1 MLNIFRGK
9 NAAVGSLLQAVAPG
23 PDYRIRYKYVVCD
36 SYEILRRRPKMD
48 SSRKLKQLVTD
59 TEELLAEIADE
70 HSPEIQQLRKRLN
83 DSIKSTK
90 SYLHSFRSAND
101 DTESDEDHHDSHVKV
116 RHVAASVNEY
126 VRGYPWLA
134 LATGV
139 LVASTLG
146 IMATSATR
154 RSLDH

>member
-1 MLNIFRGK
+1 
-9 NAAVGSLLQAVAPG
+9 
-23 PDYRIRYKYVVCD
+23 
-36 SYEILRRRPKMD
+36 MD
-48 SSRKLKQLVTD
+48 SKRKLKQLVTD
-59 TEELLAEIADE
+59 TEELLQEIVDE
-70 HSPEIQQLRKRLN
+70 RSPEIANLRKRLN

-90 SYLHSFRSAND
+90 SYLQSR
-101 DTESDEDHHDSHVKV
+101 HDADGDQSQDKGHRDQHVKV

-146 IMATSATR
+146 ILATSATR

>member
-1 MLNIFRGK
+1 
-9 NAAVGSLLQAVAPG
+9 
-23 PDYRIRYKYVVCD
+23 
-36 SYEILRRRPKMD
+36 MD

-59 TEELLAEIADE
+59 TEELLHEIVDE
-70 HSPEIQQLRKRLN
+70 RSPEIQSLRKRLN
-83 DSIKSTK
+83 ESLKSTK
-90 SYLHSFRSAND
+90 SYLHNRRGDADTD
-101 DTESDEDHHDSHVKV
+101 DAGQNGHRDPHVKV

-146 IMATSATR
+146 ILATSATR

>member
-1 MLNIFRGK
+1 
-9 NAAVGSLLQAVAPG
+9 
-23 PDYRIRYKYVVCD
+23 
-36 SYEILRRRPKMD
+36 MD
-48 SSRKLKQLVTD
+48 SNRKLKQLVTD
-59 TEELLAEIADE
+59 TEELLQEIVDE
-70 HSPEIQQLRKRLN
+70 RSPEIQNLRRRLN

-90 SYLHSFRSAND
+90 SYLQGVR
-101 DTESDEDHHDSHVKV
+101 HDSDADDSNGNGHRDQHVKV

-146 IMATSATR
+146 ILATSATR

>member
-1 MLNIFRGK
+1 
-9 NAAVGSLLQAVAPG
+9 
-23 PDYRIRYKYVVCD
+23 
-36 SYEILRRRPKMD
+36 MD

-90 SYLHSFRSAND
+90 SYLQSFRGAND
-101 DTESDEDHHDSHVKV
+101 DSQPDEEHHDSHVKV

>member
-1 MLNIFRGK
+1 
-9 NAAVGSLLQAVAPG
+9 
-23 PDYRIRYKYVVCD
+23 
-36 SYEILRRRPKMD
+36 MD
-48 SSRKLKQLVTD
+48 SKRKLKQLVTD
-59 TEELLAEIADE
+59 TEELLQEIVDE
-70 HSPEIQQLRKRLN
+70 RSPEIVNLRKRLN

-90 SYLHSFRSAND
+90 SYLQSRHDPDSE
-101 DTESDEDHHDSHVKV
+101 ESQDNGHQHVKV

-146 IMATSATR
+146 ILATSATR

>member
-1 MLNIFRGK
+1 
-9 NAAVGSLLQAVAPG
+9 
-23 PDYRIRYKYVVCD
+23 
-36 SYEILRRRPKMD
+36 MD
-48 SSRKLKQLVTD
+48 ASKKLKQLVTD

-83 DSIKSTK
+83 ESIKSTK
-90 SYLHSFRSAND
+90 SYLQVHRHSEDNGR
-101 DTESDEDHHDSHVKV
+101 SDEDHHDSPVKV

>member
-1 MLNIFRGK
+1 
-9 NAAVGSLLQAVAPG
+9 
-23 PDYRIRYKYVVCD
+23 
-36 SYEILRRRPKMD
+36 MD
-48 SSRKLKQLVTD
+48 ASKKLKQLVTD

-83 DSIKSTK
+83 ESIKSTK
-90 SYLHSFRSAND
+90 SYLHVNRHSEDNAQ
-101 DTESDEDHHDSHVKV
+101 SDEDHHDSHVKV

>member
-1 MLNIFRGK
+1 
-9 NAAVGSLLQAVAPG
+9 
-23 PDYRIRYKYVVCD
+23 
-36 SYEILRRRPKMD
+36 MD
-48 SSRKLKQLVTD
+48 SASKLKQLVTD

-70 HSPEIQQLRKRLN
+70 RSPEIQQLRKRLN

-90 SYLHSFRSAND
+90 IFLRSNRHAD
-101 DTESDEDHHDSHVKV
+101 DEEDRHDPHVKV

-154 RSLDH
+154 RSLHP

>member
-1 MLNIFRGK
+1 
-9 NAAVGSLLQAVAPG
+9 
-23 PDYRIRYKYVVCD
+23 
-36 SYEILRRRPKMD
+36 MD
-48 SSRKLKQLVTD
+48 SKRKLKQLVTD
-59 TEELLAEIADE
+59 TEELLHEIVDQR
-70 HSPEIQQLRKRLN
+70 SPEIQELRRRLT

-90 SYLHSFRSAND
+90 SFLHSRQGPDDEGQDEND
-101 DTESDEDHHDSHVKV
+101 HRDSHVKV

-146 IMATSATR
+146 ILATSVTR

>member
-1 MLNIFRGK
+1 
-9 NAAVGSLLQAVAPG
+9 
-23 PDYRIRYKYVVCD
+23 
-36 SYEILRRRPKMD
+36 MD
-48 SSRKLKQLVTD
+48 SKRKLKQLVAD
-59 TEELLAEIADE
+59 TEELLQEIVDE
-70 HSPEIQQLRKRLN
+70 RSPDIQMLRRRLH
-83 DSIKSTK
+83 DSIKGTK
-90 SYLHSFRSAND
+90 TYLQGLGQDPDDPQSHANGHRD
-101 DTESDEDHHDSHVKV
+101 QHVKV

-146 IMATSATR
+146 ILATSATR

>member
-1 MLNIFRGK
+1 
-9 NAAVGSLLQAVAPG
+9 
-23 PDYRIRYKYVVCD
+23 
-36 SYEILRRRPKMD
+36 MD

-90 SYLHSFRSAND
+90 SYLQSFRSTNG
-101 DTESDEDHHDSHVKV
+101 DTEADEDHHDSHVKV

>member
-1 MLNIFRGK
+1 
-9 NAAVGSLLQAVAPG
+9 
-23 PDYRIRYKYVVCD
+23 
-36 SYEILRRRPKMD
+36 MD

-90 SYLHSFRSAND
+90 SYLQSFRSGND
-101 DTESDEDHHDSHVKV
+101 ETESDEDHHNSHVKV

>member
-1 MLNIFRGK
+1 
-9 NAAVGSLLQAVAPG
+9 
-23 PDYRIRYKYVVCD
+23 
-36 SYEILRRRPKMD
+36 MD
-48 SSRKLKQLVTD
+48 STLKLKQLVTD
-59 TEELLAEIADE
+59 TEELLHEIVDE
-70 HSPEIQQLRKRLN
+70 SSPEIQDLRKRLN
-83 DSIKSTK
+83 DSIRSTK
-90 SYLHSFRSAND
+90 SFLHSHRHEA
-101 DTESDEDHHDSHVKV
+101 DEDQPQKNGHRDQHVKV

-146 IMATSATR
+146 ILATSATR

>member
-1 MLNIFRGK
+1 
-9 NAAVGSLLQAVAPG
+9 
-23 PDYRIRYKYVVCD
+23 
-36 SYEILRRRPKMD
+36 MD
-48 SSRKLKQLVTD
+48 SKQKLKQLVTD
-59 TEELLAEIADE
+59 TEELLHEIVDQRA
-70 HSPEIQQLRKRLN
+70 PEIVNLRKRLN

-90 SYLHSFRSAND
+90 SFLHSHHHED
-101 DTESDEDHHDSHVKV
+101 DSSESEDNGHRDSHVKV

-146 IMATSATR
+146 ILATSATR

>member
-1 MLNIFRGK
+1 M
-9 NAAVGSLLQAVAPG
+9 
-23 PDYRIRYKYVVCD
+23 D
-36 SYEILRRRPKMD
+36 SRRR
-48 SSRKLKQLVTD
+48 LKQLVTD
-59 TEELLAEIADE
+59 TEELLHEIVDQR
-70 HSPEIQQLRKRLN
+70 SPEIQELRRRLT

-90 SYLHSFRSAND
+90 SFLHSQRHEAD
-101 DTESDEDHHDSHVKV
+101 DEDQDESGHSHVKV

-126 VRGYPWLA
+126 VRSYPWLA

-146 IMATSATR
+146 ILATSATR

>member
-1 MLNIFRGK
+1 
-9 NAAVGSLLQAVAPG
+9 
-23 PDYRIRYKYVVCD
+23 
-36 SYEILRRRPKMD
+36 MD
-48 SSRKLKQLVTD
+48 SSKKLKQLVTD

-70 HSPEIQQLRKRLN
+70 HSPEIQQLRKRLHE
-83 DSIKSTK
+83 SIKSTK
-90 SYLHSFRSAND
+90 SYLLQSHHPKED
-101 DTESDEDHHDSHVKV
+101 DSEDADNHPSHVKV

-139 LVASTLG
+139 LVASTMG
-146 IMATSATR
+146 ILATSATR

>member
-1 MLNIFRGK
+1 
-9 NAAVGSLLQAVAPG
+9 
-23 PDYRIRYKYVVCD
+23 
-36 SYEILRRRPKMD
+36 MD
-48 SSRKLKQLVTD
+48 SKRKLKQLVTD
-59 TEELLAEIADE
+59 TEELLREIVDE
-70 HSPEIQQLRKRLN
+70 RSPEIQKLRKRLE
-83 DSIKSTK
+83 DSIESTK
-90 SYLHSFRSAND
+90 SYLHGLRDESRQDA
-101 DTESDEDHHDSHVKV
+101 TEQNGHRDSHVRV

-146 IMATSATR
+146 ILATSATR

>member
-1 MLNIFRGK
+1 
-9 NAAVGSLLQAVAPG
+9 
-23 PDYRIRYKYVVCD
+23 
-36 SYEILRRRPKMD
+36 MD
-48 SSRKLKQLVTD
+48 SSKKLKQLVTD

-70 HSPEIQQLRKRLN
+70 HSPEIQQLRKRLT

-90 SYLHSFRSAND
+90 SYLQSFRSANGD
-101 DTESDEDHHDSHVKV
+101 GEADEDRHDAHVKV

>member
-1 MLNIFRGK
+1 
-9 NAAVGSLLQAVAPG
+9 
-23 PDYRIRYKYVVCD
+23 
-36 SYEILRRRPKMD
+36 MD

-59 TEELLAEIADE
+59 TEELLAEIADAD
-70 HSPEIQQLRKRLN
+70 SPEIQQLRKRLN

-90 SYLHSFRSAND
+90 SYLHSFRSANGD
-101 DTESDEDHHDSHVKV
+101 SGEEQDRHDSHVKV

-139 LVASTLG
+139 LVASMLG

>member
-1 MLNIFRGK
+1 
-9 NAAVGSLLQAVAPG
+9 
-23 PDYRIRYKYVVCD
+23 
-36 SYEILRRRPKMD
+36 MD
-48 SSRKLKQLVTD
+48 SSRKLKQLVSD

-90 SYLHSFRSAND
+90 SYLHSFRRTHD
-101 DTESDEDHHDSHVKV
+101 DAEQDEDEDHHDSHVKV

>member
-1 MLNIFRGK
+1 
-9 NAAVGSLLQAVAPG
+9 
-23 PDYRIRYKYVVCD
+23 
-36 SYEILRRRPKMD
+36 MD
-48 SSRKLKQLVTD
+48 STRKLKQLVTD
-59 TEELLAEIADE
+59 TEELLHEIVDQR
-70 HSPEIQQLRKRLN
+70 SPEIQELRRRLT

-90 SYLHSFRSAND
+90 SFLHNRN
-101 DTESDEDHHDSHVKV
+101 ESDDGDSGDNGHRDSHVKV

-134 LATGV
+134 LPTGV

-146 IMATSATR
+146 ILATSATR

>member
-1 MLNIFRGK
+1 
-9 NAAVGSLLQAVAPG
+9 
-23 PDYRIRYKYVVCD
+23 
-36 SYEILRRRPKMD
+36 MD
-48 SSRKLKQLVTD
+48 SAKKLKQLVND

-83 DSIKSTK
+83 ESIKGTK
-90 SYLHSFRSAND
+90 SYLLQFRHPHEND
-101 DTESDEDHHDSHVKV
+101 ADDADDHGSHVKV

-139 LVASTLG
+139 LVASTMG
-146 IMATSATR
+146 ILATSATR

>member
-1 MLNIFRGK
+1 
-9 NAAVGSLLQAVAPG
+9 
-23 PDYRIRYKYVVCD
+23 
-36 SYEILRRRPKMD
+36 MD
-48 SSRKLKQLVTD
+48 SVRKLKQLVAD

-70 HSPEIQQLRKRLN
+70 HSPEIQDLRKRLN
-83 DSIKSTK
+83 ASIKGTK
-90 SYLHSFRSAND
+90 SFLSSHRD
-101 DTESDEDHHDSHVKV
+101 DKDAKDKNGKAQPSEHVKV

-139 LVASTLG
+139 LVASTMG
-146 IMATSATR
+146 ILATSATR

>member
-1 MLNIFRGK
+1 
-9 NAAVGSLLQAVAPG
+9 
-23 PDYRIRYKYVVCD
+23 
-36 SYEILRRRPKMD
+36 MD
-48 SSRKLKQLVTD
+48 SATKLKQLVTD

-70 HSPEIQQLRKRLN
+70 HNPEIQHLRKRLN

-90 SYLHSFRSAND
+90 SYLRSFRNRD
-101 DTESDEDHHDSHVKV
+101 EQDEDDAQQDSHVKV

-154 RSLDH
+154 RSLNH

>member
-1 MLNIFRGK
+1 
-9 NAAVGSLLQAVAPG
+9 
-23 PDYRIRYKYVVCD
+23 
-36 SYEILRRRPKMD
+36 MD
-48 SSRKLKQLVTD
+48 SASKLKQLVTD

-70 HSPEIQQLRKRLN
+70 RSPEIQQLRKRLN

-90 SYLHSFRSAND
+90 IFLRSNRHAD
-101 DTESDEDHHDSHVKV
+101 DESDVERHDPHVKV

-134 LATGV
+134 LSTGV

-154 RSLDH
+154 RSLHH